1 MSESPRNRRP
11 HIVRLV
17 SLPFMLVVAVL
28 LALLNQA
35 DSQSAPAQV
44 LFTPTLTVTVD
55 EVAPSDVSILP
66 VDDDCPVGALCK
78 AWSRIVI
85 PNGQPNASIVGLAP
99 PVLLDVVSDAQV
111 PDGAVVGRGFGTA
124 RAGYPGSC
132 AFASI
137 PVSWN
142 HLVLDATTD
151 PLTTTGDPNDLI
163 SYSNWPSQL
172 DGIRD
177 AFLAANPGAVLRS
190 RTVTRG
196 EPVASVVSSLIFE
209 LSDGSRKSVA
219 VQGNP
224 LGPPPTF
231 ELCGPIDTNGIALGI
246 TADNPD
252 TAQDEGGIP
261 LIVCVT
267 AGVHTITAFL
277 DRLDTPPG
285 DAIPVSDTGSCSSN
299 TPAAVDV
306 SVPLNGG
313 TSVVAGLSVTF
324 PQTTSAGTTSVVTTT
339 TGPAPP
345 TGFNIVGLAGIP
357 LYFDINTTA
366 TFTGNVTVCIKYD
379 ETQVTGSE
387 SLLQLQRY
395 DGASFQPLPSA
406 VDAVNNIVCATAPS
420 LSIWAVMLPPPP
432 TPTPPPG
439 PPAVGGIVELA
450 AGSVGPA
457 AVGDGSFGA
466 AENLVAAVAGGSAAI
481 ALAAGG
487 WYARRRFI
495 R

>member
-1 MSESPRNRRP
+1 MNESPRNRRP
-11 HIVRLV
+11 HIVRIV
-17 SLPFMLVVAVL
+17 SLPSVLVVAVL
-28 LALLNQA
+28 LALLNQS
-35 DSQSAPAQV
+35 DGQSAPAQV
-44 LFTPTLTVTVD
+44 PFTPTFSLTID
-55 EVAPSDVSILP
+55 EAAPGDTADFAG
-66 VDDDCPVGALCK
+66 DDDCPVGALCK

-151 PLTTTGDPNDLI
+151 PSTTTGDPNDLI
-163 SYSNWPSQL
+163 SYSDWPSQL

-196 EPVASVVSSLIFE
+196 EPVASVVNSLIFE

-252 TAQDEGGIP
+252 TAQDESGIP

-267 AGVHTITAFL
+267 AGVHTATAFL

-299 TPAAVDV
+299 TPAAMNV

-339 TGPAPP
+339 SGPAPP

-395 DGASFQPLPSA
+395 DGTSFQPVPST
-406 VDAVNNIVCATAPS
+406 VEEVNNIVCATTPS
-420 LSIWAVMLPPPP
+420 LSIWAMMLPPPP
-432 TPTPPPG
+432 AP
-439 PPAVGGIVELA
+439 VGGIVELR
-450 AGSVGPA
+450 AGGLGDVRSA
-457 AVGDGSFGA
+457 DGS
-466 AENLVAAVAGGSAAI
+466 GSGPSAWTYAAI
-481 ALAAGG
+481 AGGAAAVLAGAAA
-487 WYARRRFI
+487 WYARRRWM